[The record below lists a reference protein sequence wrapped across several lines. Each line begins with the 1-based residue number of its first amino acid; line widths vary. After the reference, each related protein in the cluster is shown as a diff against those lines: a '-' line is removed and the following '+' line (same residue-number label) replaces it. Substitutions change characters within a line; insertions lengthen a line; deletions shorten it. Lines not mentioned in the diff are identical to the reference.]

1 MRDARIAANDPDSE
15 HSINVS
21 ISQNGT
27 REQYSKDTA
36 ILRKR
41 KIIFWAS

>member
-1 MRDARIAANDPDSE
+1 MSTNDLDGE
-15 HSINVS
+15 YGVNVS
-21 ISQNGT
+21 VSQQNT

>member
-1 MRDARIAANDPDSE
+1 MSANDPDSE
-15 HSINVS
+15 HSVSLS
-21 ISQNGT
+21 ISQHGT

>member
-1 MRDARIAANDPDSE
+1 MRDARMPANDPEGDYGVT
-15 HSINVS
+15 VS
-21 ISQNGT
+21 MPQHGI